1 MKLISVNNKNAL
13 SFASDIIIHGG
24 IIVYPTDTLY
34 GFGVDARN
42 SSAIKKLNEIKKRK
56 TPISVIAWSIDIVRS
71 WSDVKYTDFEK
82 AKKVLLES
90 NTIIIPIKNNNI
102 VDDSILAKDSSLGVR
117 IPHHNYPI
125 NLCKNLNFPITTT
138 SVNRTGENS
147 LNDPQLIRDKFG
159 NEIDLIIDA
168 GKMPHSKGSS
178 VYKLVNSKLK
188 LIR

>member
-1 MKLISVNNKNAL
+1 MKLISVNDKNAI

-24 IIVYPTDTLY
+24 IIVYTTDTLY

-42 SSAIKKLNEIKKRK
+42 SSAIKKLNEIKKREA
-56 TPISVIAWSIDIVRS
+56 PISVIAWSLDIVRS
-71 WSDVKYTDFEK
+71 WSDIKNDDFEK
-82 AKKVLLES
+82 AKKVLIES
-90 NTIIIPIKNNNI
+90 NTIIIPIKNNI

-117 IPHHNYPI
+117 IPHHDYPI
-125 NLCKNLNFPITTT
+125 NLCKSLDFPITTT
-138 SVNRTGENS
+138 SVNRAGENS
-147 LNDPQLIRDKFG
+147 LNDPQLISDKFN

-168 GKMPHSKGSS
+168 GKMPYSKGSS